1 MTDPAVENSVNELR
15 RKSVGRRDY
24 RRVQI
29 QAFIRGVA
37 AVCAL
42 AARPLRVP
50 VHEGMEEA

>member
-1 MTDPAVENSVNELR
+1 MADPVVENSVNELR
-15 RKSVGRRDY
+15 RKSVGSRDY

-42 AARPLRVP
+42 AARTLRVP